1 MLPLKMY
8 PTFGLRPEYNKI
20 DLILKCNCRL
30 PAKLRIKE
38 MRVHF
43 RVPETVTKVFFHTN
57 QNGVPS
63 TGPTGTQDMNAG
75 VLQSTVDTAN

>member
-1 MLPLKMY
+1 MGKSNILQYMLEGNFDMLPLKMY
-8 PTFGLRPEYNKI
+8 PTFGLRPEFNKI
-20 DLILKCNCRL
+20 DLILKTNCRL

-57 QNGVPS
+57 Q
-63 TGPTGTQDMNAG
+63 
-75 VLQSTVDTAN
+75 